1 MLKFNKPEYEKPEE
15 VLEADPPE
23 NMTPH
28 NPARMLGD
36 DEHESHEDH
45 EAKKGYQ
52 SSPVAVPCVPHKEK
66 LEI

>member
-1 MLKFNKPEYEKPEE
+1 MLTFNKPEYEKPEE

-45 EAKKGYQ
+45 
-52 SSPVAVPCVPHKEK
+52 
-66 LEI
+66 